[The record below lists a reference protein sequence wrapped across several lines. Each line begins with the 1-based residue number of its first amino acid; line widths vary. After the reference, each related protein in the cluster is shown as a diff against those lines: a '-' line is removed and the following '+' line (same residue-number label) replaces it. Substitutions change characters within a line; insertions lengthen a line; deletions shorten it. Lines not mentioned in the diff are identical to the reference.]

1 MEINEQT
8 ATDYE
13 QVYYEAV
20 ELLQEENISETDR
33 VLKHKQIWM
42 VYGPYVKF
50 KQRSRELNTPT
61 VIEVPMKEVVET
73 KSDVELTTVG
83 KLINE
88 IAEEF

>member
-1 MEINEQT
+1 VEINEQT

-20 ELLQEENISETDR
+20 ELLQKENISETDR

-61 VIEVPMKEVVET
+61 VIEVPIKELIEPIMP
-73 KSDVELTTVG
+73 KS
-83 KLINE
+83 INE
-88 IAEEF
+88 QAEEMGY